1 MQKEFHHP
9 SIPTKISE
17 KIIYDTYCDNY
28 DSIHYLFVEF
38 QFSWLQ
44 QAYKALK
51 DIDKYYILIYLYKE
65 NFTELNE
72 IFKVKSYEE
81 FYFNPRFELDKI
93 NIIQIAKKLRLSKET
108 ARRKILELEEDGILI
123 KNKKSIAV
131 TLKAGLLQK
140 PVNTINS
147 FSKILQYVSKLLY
160 DNKTVK
166 KYYEKDFFIKKI
178 KERFTQILAIFLE
191 YQIEYLLT
199 RKTLVNNDI
208 EMWFIYGSVLYNQ
221 IMYLKKS
228 EVHKTNYLAELVCS
242 NSFRSDDHNKS
253 AVGLLHDEM
262 RKLGSLVM
270 ECGDL
275 NRVPAGSSMS
285 VDRVNFSKSIEGK
298 IKNNPLIKIVRE
310 EVKYIPENWKKTI
323 SENVTALQSGP
334 NKVHLSMKQ
343 YRVNTMNQNYNIFDT
358 LWIFILE
365 NGRWGVKFRSS
376 YLSASSE
383 VINSVSSD

>member
-1 MQKEFHHP
+1 MQKEFQHP

-93 NIIQIAKKLRLSKET
+93 NIIQIAKKLRISKET
-108 ARRKILELEEDGILI
+108 TRRKILELEEDGILI

-160 DNKTVK
+160 DKKSVK
-166 KYYEKDFFIKKI
+166 KYYAKDFFVKKI

-228 EVHKTNYLAELVCS
+228 EVKNHYQKQWIEEVLNVGDKKGINAMTI
-242 NSFRSDDHNKS
+242 SDLTGIPRPT
-253 AVGLLHDEM
+253 VI
-262 RKLGSLVM
+262 RKLKVLLKQKNIYKDPNNLYYISKGKLLT
-270 ECGDL
+270 EL
-275 NRVPAGSSMS
+275 NKQRLI
-285 VDRVNFSKSIEGK
+285 N
-298 IKNNPLIKIVRE
+298 IKN
-310 EVKYIPENWKKTI
+310 
-323 SENVTALQSGP
+323 
-334 NKVHLSMKQ
+334 
-343 YRVNTMNQNYNIFDT
+343 
-358 LWIFILE
+358 
-365 NGRWGVKFRSS
+365 
-376 YLSASSE
+376 LSAIISR
-383 VINSVSSD
+383 INNIVFFS

>member
-1 MQKEFHHP
+1 MQKEFSHP

-147 FSKILQYVSKLLY
+147 FSKILKYVSKLLY

-178 KERFTQILAIFLE
+178 KERFMKILAIFLE

-228 EVHKTNYLAELVCS
+228 EIKNHYQKQWIEEVLNVGDKKGINAMTI
-242 NSFRSDDHNKS
+242 SDLTGIPRPT
-253 AVGLLHDEM
+253 VI
-262 RKLGSLVM
+262 RKLKILLKQKNIFKDSSNLYYISKGKLLT
-270 ECGDL
+270 EL
-275 NRVPAGSSMS
+275 NKQRLI
-285 VDRVNFSKSIEGK
+285 N
-298 IKNNPLIKIVRE
+298 IKN
-310 EVKYIPENWKKTI
+310 
-323 SENVTALQSGP
+323 
-334 NKVHLSMKQ
+334 
-343 YRVNTMNQNYNIFDT
+343 
-358 LWIFILE
+358 
-365 NGRWGVKFRSS
+365 
-376 YLSASSE
+376 LSAIISR
-383 VINSVSSD
+383 INNIVFFS

>member
-228 EVHKTNYLAELVCS
+228 EVKNHYQKQWIEEVLNIGDKKGVNAMTI
-242 NSFRSDDHNKS
+242 SDLTGIPRPT
-253 AVGLLHDEM
+253 VI
-262 RKLGSLVM
+262 RKLKILLKQKDIFKDSNNLYYISKGKLLT
-270 ECGDL
+270 EL
-275 NRVPAGSSMS
+275 NKQRLI
-285 VDRVNFSKSIEGK
+285 N
-298 IKNNPLIKIVRE
+298 IKNLSTIISRINNIVFF
-310 EVKYIPENWKKTI
+310 
-323 SENVTALQSGP
+323 S
-334 NKVHLSMKQ
+334 
-343 YRVNTMNQNYNIFDT
+343 
-358 LWIFILE
+358 
-365 NGRWGVKFRSS
+365 
-376 YLSASSE
+376 
-383 VINSVSSD
+383 

>member
-147 FSKILQYVSKLLY
+147 ISKILQYVSKLLY

-228 EVHKTNYLAELVCS
+228 EVKNHYQKQWIEEVLNVGDKKGINAMTI
-242 NSFRSDDHNKS
+242 SDLTGIPRPT
-253 AVGLLHDEM
+253 VI
-262 RKLGSLVM
+262 RKLKILLKQKDIFKDSSNLYYISKGKLLT
-270 ECGDL
+270 EL
-275 NRVPAGSSMS
+275 NKQRLI
-285 VDRVNFSKSIEGK
+285 N
-298 IKNNPLIKIVRE
+298 IKN
-310 EVKYIPENWKKTI
+310 
-323 SENVTALQSGP
+323 
-334 NKVHLSMKQ
+334 
-343 YRVNTMNQNYNIFDT
+343 
-358 LWIFILE
+358 
-365 NGRWGVKFRSS
+365 
-376 YLSASSE
+376 LSAIISR
-383 VINSVSSD
+383 INNIVFFS

>member
-1 MQKEFHHP
+1 MQKEFRHS

-191 YQIEYLLT
+191 YQIENLLT
-199 RKTLVNNDI
+199 RKALVNNDI
-208 EMWFIYGSVLYNQ
+208 EMWFIYGSLLYNQ
-221 IMYLKKS
+221 IMFLKKS
-228 EVHKTNYLAELVCS
+228 EKKSHYQKEWIEEVLNFGDKKGINAMTI
-242 NSFRSDDHNKS
+242 SDLTGIPRPT
-253 AVGLLHDEM
+253 VI
-262 RKLGSLVM
+262 RKLKILLKQKNIFKDSSNLYYISKGKLLT
-270 ECGDL
+270 EL
-275 NRVPAGSSMS
+275 NKQRLI
-285 VDRVNFSKSIEGK
+285 N
-298 IKNNPLIKIVRE
+298 IKN
-310 EVKYIPENWKKTI
+310 
-323 SENVTALQSGP
+323 
-334 NKVHLSMKQ
+334 
-343 YRVNTMNQNYNIFDT
+343 
-358 LWIFILE
+358 
-365 NGRWGVKFRSS
+365 
-376 YLSASSE
+376 LSAIISR
-383 VINSVSSD
+383 INNIVFFS

>member
-1 MQKEFHHP
+1 MQKEFSHP

-44 QAYKALK
+44 QAYRALK

-108 ARRKILELEEDGILI
+108 TRRKILELEEDGILI

-228 EVHKTNYLAELVCS
+228 EVKNHYQKQWIEEVLNVGDKKGINAMTI
-242 NSFRSDDHNKS
+242 SDLTGIPRPT
-253 AVGLLHDEM
+253 VI
-262 RKLGSLVM
+262 RKLKVLLKQKDIFKDPNNLYYISKGKLLT
-270 ECGDL
+270 EL
-275 NRVPAGSSMS
+275 NKQRLI
-285 VDRVNFSKSIEGK
+285 N
-298 IKNNPLIKIVRE
+298 IKN
-310 EVKYIPENWKKTI
+310 
-323 SENVTALQSGP
+323 
-334 NKVHLSMKQ
+334 
-343 YRVNTMNQNYNIFDT
+343 
-358 LWIFILE
+358 
-365 NGRWGVKFRSS
+365 
-376 YLSASSE
+376 LSAIISR
-383 VINSVSSD
+383 INNIVFFS

>member
-1 MQKEFHHP
+1 MQKEFSHP

-17 KIIYDTYCDNY
+17 KLIYNTYCDNY

-228 EVHKTNYLAELVCS
+228 EVKNHYQKQWIEEVLNVGDKKGINAMTI
-242 NSFRSDDHNKS
+242 SDLTGIPRPT
-253 AVGLLHDEM
+253 VI
-262 RKLGSLVM
+262 RKLKILLKQKDIFKDSNNLYYISKGKLLT
-270 ECGDL
+270 EL
-275 NRVPAGSSMS
+275 NKQRLI
-285 VDRVNFSKSIEGK
+285 N
-298 IKNNPLIKIVRE
+298 IKNLSSIISRINNIVFF
-310 EVKYIPENWKKTI
+310 
-323 SENVTALQSGP
+323 S
-334 NKVHLSMKQ
+334 
-343 YRVNTMNQNYNIFDT
+343 
-358 LWIFILE
+358 
-365 NGRWGVKFRSS
+365 
-376 YLSASSE
+376 
-383 VINSVSSD
+383 

>member
-228 EVHKTNYLAELVCS
+228 EVKNHYQKQWIEEVLNVGDKKGINAMTI
-242 NSFRSDDHNKS
+242 SDLTGIPRPT
-253 AVGLLHDEM
+253 VI
-262 RKLGSLVM
+262 RKLKILLKQKDIFKDSNNLYYISKGKLLT
-270 ECGDL
+270 EL
-275 NRVPAGSSMS
+275 NKQRLI
-285 VDRVNFSKSIEGK
+285 N
-298 IKNNPLIKIVRE
+298 IKNLSTIISRINNIVFF
-310 EVKYIPENWKKTI
+310 
-323 SENVTALQSGP
+323 S
-334 NKVHLSMKQ
+334 
-343 YRVNTMNQNYNIFDT
+343 
-358 LWIFILE
+358 
-365 NGRWGVKFRSS
+365 
-376 YLSASSE
+376 
-383 VINSVSSD
+383 